1 MNENKH
7 WSVLA
12 VILARGGSKRLPGK
26 NIRKLG
32 GKPLI
37 AYSIGQAL
45 ESRHIG
51 RAVVSTE
58 DREIARVAVRYQAEV
73 IIRPDELALDDTSSV
88 ATLQHTLGYLKEA
101 EGYSPDLV
109 VLLQPTSPLRK
120 VEDIDGA
127 IDKLLEIGCDSVV
140 SVCEVEHP
148 AHWMYTLEGEK
159 LEPIVEGSRE
169 MGRRQDASR
178 VYRLNGAVYVTRRD
192 VVMRQSR
199 VMGDDT
205 RAYIMPRERSVD
217 IDTEFDF
224 KLAELLMRERDGS

>member
-1 MNENKH
+1 MNGNKQQ
-7 WSVLA
+7 SVLA
-12 VILARGGSKRLPGK
+12 IILARGGSKGLPGK
-26 NIRKLG
+26 NIRKLA

-51 RAVVSTE
+51 RVVVSTE
-58 DREIARVAVRYQAEV
+58 DKEIARVAARYQAEV

-88 ATLQHTLGYLKEA
+88 ATLQHTLDYLKEA

-127 IDKLLEIGCDSVV
+127 IDRLLEVGCDSVV

-148 AHWMYTLEGEK
+148 AHWMYTLEGERLK
-159 LEPIVEGSRE
+159 PIVEGGGE
-169 MGRRQDASR
+169 MGRRQDASKA
-178 VYRLNGAVYVTRRD
+178 YRLNGAVYVTHKD
-192 VVMRQSR
+192 VVMKQDR

-224 KLAELLMRERDGS
+224 KLAELLMQERDGR

>member
-1 MNENKH
+1 VYENKQR
-7 WSVLA
+7 SVLA
-12 VILARGGSKRLPGK
+12 IIPARGGSKGLPGK
-26 NIRKLG
+26 NIRKLA

-45 ESRHIG
+45 ESRYIG
-51 RAVVSTE
+51 RVVVSTE
-58 DREIARVAVRYQAEV
+58 DSEIARVAARYQAEV
-73 IIRPDELALDDTSSV
+73 IRRPDELALDDTSSV
-88 ATLQHTLGYLKEA
+88 DALQHTLDYLKEA

-127 IDKLLEIGCDSVV
+127 IDKLLEVGCDSVV
-140 SVCEVEHP
+140 SVCDVEHP
-148 AHWMYTLEGEK
+148 AHWMYTLEGERLK
-159 LEPIVEGSRE
+159 PIIEGGRKV
-169 MGRRQDASR
+169 GRRQDASK
-178 VYRLNGAVYVTRRD
+178 VYRLNGAVYVTHRD
-192 VVMRQSR
+192 VVMRQDK

-224 KLAELLMRERDGS
+224 KLAELLMRERDGR

>member
-1 MNENKH
+1 MYENKQR
-7 WSVLA
+7 SVLA
-12 VILARGGSKRLPGK
+12 IIPARGGSKGLPGK
-26 NIRKLG
+26 NIRKLA

-45 ESRHIG
+45 ESRYIG
-51 RAVVSTE
+51 RVVVSTE
-58 DREIARVAVRYQAEV
+58 DSEIARVAARYQAEV
-73 IIRPDELALDDTSSV
+73 IRRPDELALDDTSSV
-88 ATLQHTLGYLKEA
+88 DALQHTLDYLKEA

-127 IDKLLEIGCDSVV
+127 IDKLLEVGCDSVV
-140 SVCEVEHP
+140 SVCDVEHP
-148 AHWMYTLEGEK
+148 AHWMYTLEGERLK
-159 LEPIVEGSRE
+159 PIIEGGRKV
-169 MGRRQDASR
+169 GRRQDASK
-178 VYRLNGAVYVTRRD
+178 VYRLNGAVYVTHRD
-192 VVMRQSR
+192 VVMRQDK

-224 KLAELLMRERDGS
+224 KLAELLMRERDGR